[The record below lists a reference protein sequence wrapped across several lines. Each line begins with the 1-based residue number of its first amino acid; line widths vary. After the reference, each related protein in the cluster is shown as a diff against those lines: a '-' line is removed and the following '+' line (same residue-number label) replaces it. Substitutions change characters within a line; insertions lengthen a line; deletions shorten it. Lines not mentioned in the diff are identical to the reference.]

1 MSARVTRRLTLIAA
15 LPESLCAKYS
25 RHDLLGKLFT
35 ALKLDDVCCIQFVS
49 KRYVRITLK
58 TLNACHAVLLS
69 GITIESFRLTV
80 FEADPVSV
88 KVSLEYLPFEV
99 PDEDL
104 RDALIPYGAIHNV
117 RLQKYADFDVYTGTR
132 ILTMS
137 LASDIPVNLR
147 VLGYPCRVLYRGQP
161 RPCPVCRSDGHRASA
176 CPLRDKCRRCLQ
188 PGHFVRERESA
199 AAESDPSF
207 VPDDAS
213 AAAAADDDDD
223 DDVDDDD
230 DDDDMQSEEFAN
242 GDEEAVEATSAPTLP
257 PMPVSSSVPSNVD
270 KEPAAAASVASPV
283 TPVQP
288 SVPENVPPDDVAS
301 RVKRR
306 VKSV

>member
-1 MSARVTRRLTLIAA
+1 MSARVARSLPLIAA
-15 LPESLCAKYS
+15 LPESLCVKYS
-25 RHDLLGKLFT
+25 RYDLLGKLLT
-35 ALKLDDVCCIQFVS
+35 ALKLDDVYCIQFVS
-49 KRYVRITLK
+49 KRYVRISLK
-58 TLNACHAVLLS
+58 TLAALHAVLQS

-80 FEADPVSV
+80 FEADPVTV

-104 RDALIPYGAIHNV
+104 RDALYPYGAIHDV

-137 LASDIPVNLR
+137 LASAIPVNLR
-147 VLGYPCRVLYRGQP
+147 VLGYPCRVMYRGQP

-188 PGHFVRERESA
+188 PGHFARECESA

-207 VPDDAS
+207 VPDDVS
-213 AAAAADDDDD
+213 AAAAAAVDDDND
-223 DDVDDDD
+223 DDV
-230 DDDDMQSEEFAN
+230 QSEDSVSEELAN
-242 GDEEAVEATSAPTLP
+242 GDEEAVEAASAPTLP

-270 KEPAAAASVASPV
+270 KEPAAAASSPA
-283 TPVQP
+283 TPVPP
-288 SVPENVPPDDVAS
+288 SVPEMPLDDVAS

-306 VKSV
+306 IESV